1 MDWGERV
8 VEPGWVGCGK
18 RQSMVEASIRQFQRC
33 GKLLPEPNPGGTRP
47 ATPYLTAGSILG
59 WPKLC
64 CKLVGVTESDEFSVA
79 VHCRPYC
86 MRGHRHAY
94 PSLSATP
101 CTIEVIGVIRILCKK
116 VGACCVT
123 RLGCPSTKAENFP
136 KREGLRDL
144 TSGLFV
150 IPFYFLL
157 PFSSHNPIIIIII
170 LRFIDW
176 NISHGTPFYAL
187 KFLLFD
193 PVSFRLGNFSS
204 TRLS

>member
-1 MDWGERV
+1 M
-8 VEPGWVGCGK
+8 
-18 RQSMVEASIRQFQRC
+18 
-33 GKLLPEPNPGGTRP
+33 
-47 ATPYLTAGSILG
+47 
-59 WPKLC
+59 
-64 CKLVGVTESDEFSVA
+64 A
-79 VHCRPYC
+79 VYCQLYC

-94 PSLSATP
+94 PSLSVTP
-101 CTIEVIGVIRILCKK
+101 LHNRDGAICMIGVNLSGFYARKLAH
-116 VGACCVT
+116 ACCVT
-123 RLGCPSTKAENFP
+123 RLGCQSSKAENFP
-136 KREGLRDL
+136 KRENLQDL

-157 PFSSHNPIIIIII
+157 PFSSHNTIIIFII

-193 PVSFRLGNFSS
+193 PDSFPLGNFSS